1 MTALESTAVDP
12 IERLRDPALPLSG
25 VLRAVRD
32 AEAQAPE
39 LPLLR
44 IGISANVTID
54 LLATMVRRHALVDGA
69 IAEVHQGSLDAH
81 LENVRAFA
89 SAGVERLVLLDVLD
103 ALAPSF
109 EAQIPTLDA
118 TELDAQVQRVRS
130 LLTLVLA
137 EAGAAFARV
146 DVIRFHRLSTPVGT
160 PASVAVDAAVEL
172 FNTMLDDVVS
182 GFPGVGTI
190 ALGDA
195 IAAVGHETAIDP
207 RFQLRFR
214 APYSARACDE
224 MARRLVLTQRAG
236 RARHKALVL
245 DCDGTLWGGIL
256 GEDGIDG
263 IALDPHHYPGNAFWS
278 VQHAFLALQRQGVLL
293 CLASKNEPADVAAAL
308 RDHPSQVI
316 READVIVSKVSWDDK
331 ATSLR
336 AIAAELNIGL
346 DSLVFVDDS
355 PFEVEGVRAQLPEV
369 TTFQVPREPW
379 AYPALA
385 AEISE
390 LFTDGSAAT
399 AGSSKTEQYRLRAA
413 VEGERAHHAS
423 EADYL
428 RSLALTVAVRVDER
442 AALDRIAE
450 LTAKSNQFNLT
461 TRRYGAAELAAAMD
475 SPDALVL
482 SLHVRDRFGDHG
494 LTGVAVV
501 RFDAPVARV
510 DAFLMS
516 CRVIGRGIERACWPL
531 VASIAAQRGCTE
543 LRASYLP
550 TAKNP
555 QVARFYDDLGLHLA
569 VEDGLGR
576 HYAADLA
583 GLSLSIP
590 EHLSVHD
597 S

>member
-1 MTALESTAVDP
+1 MTAVETAAVDP
-12 IERLRDPALPLSG
+12 IARLADPALALSG

-32 AEAQAPE
+32 AEAQAPD
-39 LPLLR
+39 LPRLR
-44 IGISANVTID
+44 IGLSANVTVD

-89 SAGVERLVLLDVLD
+89 KAGVERLVVLDVLD
-103 ALAPSF
+103 ALSPSF
-109 EAQIPTLDA
+109 EAQIPILEPTVLA
-118 TELDAQVQRVRS
+118 AQVERVRS
-130 LLTLVLA
+130 LLTLVLG
-137 EAGAAFARV
+137 EAGTAFARV
-146 DVIRFHRLSTPVGT
+146 DVVRFHRVSPPLGT
-160 PASVAVDAAVEL
+160 PASAAVDAAVDA
-172 FNTMLDDVVS
+172 FNAMVDEVVE
-182 GFPGVGTI
+182 GFPGVGTL

-195 IAAVGHETAIDP
+195 LAAVGHDAAIDA

-224 MARRLVLTQRAG
+224 MARRLVLAQRAG
-236 RARHKALVL
+236 RTRYKALVL
-245 DCDGTLWGGIL
+245 DCDGTLWGGVV
-256 GEDGIDG
+256 GEDGVEG
-263 IALDPHHYPGNAFWS
+263 IALDPHQYPGNAFWS
-278 VQHAFLALQRQGVLL
+278 VQHTYLALQRQGVLL

-316 READVIVSKVSWDDK
+316 RESDVIVSKVSWDDK

-336 AIAAELNIGL
+336 AIAGELNIGL

-369 TTFQVPREPW
+369 TTFRVPREPW

-385 AEISE
+385 ARIAE
-390 LFTDGSAAT
+390 LFANGAPAAAAPGKTD
-399 AGSSKTEQYRLRAA
+399 QYRLRAT
-413 VEGERAHHAS
+413 VEGERARHAT

-428 RSLALTVAVRVDER
+428 RSLQLEVDLRTDER
-442 AALDRIAE
+442 MALERITE

-475 SPDALVL
+475 SPDATVL

-501 RFDAPVARV
+501 RFDSPVAHV

-531 VASIAAQRGCTE
+531 VAALAAARDCTE
-543 LRASYLP
+543 LHASYLP

-555 QVARFYDDLGLHLA
+555 QVARFWDDLGLRLA
-569 VEDGLGR
+569 AEDDRGR

-583 GLSLSIP
+583 ALPLSIP
-590 EHLSVHD
+590 DHLSVHD